1 MTQPIPPQ
9 TPEAPVFQEPA
20 PPAAPVPTPAPPVP
34 TPADM
39 PAAAPAAPATE
50 PRQVKTDWTPEEAT
64 KVIGELRE
72 ENKSWR
78 KKYGE
83 AEPIIKAHEAAEEA
97 AKTDLERA
105 TERAAAI
112 EKANNELVREVV
124 AKTYGVPDEDLD
136 FLGSGTREEME
147 AKGARYQARF
157 ATTTAATPP
166 PPSDRPVE
174 SLRPGASPT
183 PPAAPDTSYPESWRP
198 KPRRDRT

>member
-9 TPEAPVFQEPA
+9 PPELAPVSQEPPVPVPA
-20 PPAAPVPTPAPPVP
+20 PPAVEPVAEPPS
-34 TPADM
+34 D
-39 PAAAPAAPATE
+39 PAAPLS
-50 PRQVKTDWTPEEAT
+50 EEA
-64 KVIGELRE
+64 KDEIIAKLRK
-72 ENKSWR
+72 ENANWR
-78 KKYGE
+78 TRLRD
-83 AEPIIKAHEAAEEA
+83 ADPIIKAHEEAEEA
-97 AKTDLERA
+97 AKTEVQRA
-105 TERAAAI
+105 TERAAAVEQ
-112 EKANNELVREVV
+112 EKNDLIREVV

-157 ATTTAATPP
+157 AATPTATPP

-198 KPRRDRT
+198 TSRRART

>member
-1 MTQPIPPQ
+1 M
-9 TPEAPVFQEPA
+9 
-20 PPAAPVPTPAPPVP
+20 
-34 TPADM
+34 
-39 PAAAPAAPATE
+39 
-50 PRQVKTDWTPEEAT
+50 KTDWTPEEAT
-64 KVIGELRE
+64 KVIAELRE

-105 TERAAAI
+105 TERAAEV
-112 EKANNELVREVV
+112 EKANKELIREVV

-136 FLGSGTREEME
+136 FLGTGSREEME

-198 KPRRDRT
+198 KPRRART

>member
-1 MTQPIPPQ
+1 
-9 TPEAPVFQEPA
+9 
-20 PPAAPVPTPAPPVP
+20 
-34 TPADM
+34 M
-39 PAAAPAAPATE
+39 PATAPAAPAAE

-83 AEPIIKAHEAAEEA
+83 AEPIIKAHEAAEDA
-97 AKTDLERA
+97 AKTEIERA
-105 TERAAAI
+105 TERAAAV
-112 EKANNELVREVV
+112 EKANNDLITEVIA
-124 AKTYGVPDEDLD
+124 AKYGVPEADYD
-136 FLGSGTREEME
+136 FLGTGSREEKD
-147 AKGARYQARF
+147 AKGARYAARF
-157 ATTTAATPP
+157 APSSTPTP

-183 PPAAPDTSYPESWRP
+183 PPAAPDTSYPDSWRP